1 MNNTGTFLLHGT
13 IDVNPI
19 IKIIYDNNLDWD
31 AYTGRQEKFKM
42 VHGNTKT
49 IPIIFDK
56 SFNFDH
62 LKIVPTEHY
71 PLFKNELSKIENV
84 IRESTKENGK
94 IMRALLVKLMAGTSI
109 PPHVDT
115 VGFSLVLCRRIHIP
129 IETNEECIFTVSD
142 EKRNLK
148 VGEVW
153 EINNDKQ
160 RHSVDNLGK
169 TDRVHL
175 MVDWVEE
182 SLFSKYD
189 S

>member
-1 MNNTGTFLLHGT
+1 MNNTDTFLLHGT
-13 IDVNPI
+13 IDVSPI
-19 IKIIYDNNLDWD
+19 IKIIEDNKLDWD
-31 AYTGRQEKFKM
+31 AYTDRQKRFKGA
-42 VHGNTKT
+42 HGNTKT

-56 SFNFDH
+56 SFNFNH
-62 LKIVPTEHY
+62 LKITPTEHY
-71 PLFKNELSKIENV
+71 PLFKDELFKIESLINK
-84 IRESTKENGK
+84 STNEVGK
-94 IMRALLVKLMAGTSI
+94 IMRALLVKLTAGTSI

-129 IETNEECIFTVSD
+129 IETNEECIFTVSN

-160 RHSVDNLGK
+160 IHSVDNFGK

-182 SLFSKYD
+182 SLFTKYD